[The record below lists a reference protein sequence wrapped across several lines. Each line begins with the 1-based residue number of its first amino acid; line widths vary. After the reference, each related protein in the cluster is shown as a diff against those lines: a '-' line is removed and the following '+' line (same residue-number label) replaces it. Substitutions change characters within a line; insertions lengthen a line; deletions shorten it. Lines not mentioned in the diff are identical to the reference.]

1 MARPY
6 WKGAISFGL
15 VNVPVSLTPS
25 TKRLDFA
32 FHLYHDADGGRIRE
46 KRVCERDGK
55 EVPWQHIVKGY
66 ELSKTQVVTLTQEEL
81 RAADPERD
89 RTIGI
94 EEFVKVEEVDP
105 VQIDGSYYVAPD
117 ARSGKAYALLSA
129 ALERTGQVAIARIVL
144 AGGMSV
150 VPALKRGRFAS
161 VTIVNIKGIRE
172 ATVPAL
178 DATGQSLVIGALVRH
193 REIETS
199 RPVAEHFPELA
210 TLEQTLASVQ
220 IRNHG
225 TLVGNL
231 CAAEPWSD
239 PPCLLAALDATL
251 VVVNARGERR
261 AAAADWISGAGET
274 LRQPDELVLRIAL
287 ALPHGRA
294 GASHHRVAARHG
306 LARPLA
312 CAAARVTLGRDG
324 AVATARV
331 FVGAVGPRPQRMRAA
346 EATIEGRRM
355 DRSLAAEIEAAVVRA
370 VE

>member
-1 MARPY
+1 MSLRYAAPASLPEAL
-6 WKGAISFGL
+6 AIL
-15 VNVPVSLTPS
+15 
-25 TKRLDFA
+25 A
-32 FHLYHDADGGRIRE
+32 
-46 KRVCERDGK
+46 ERG
-55 EVPWQHIVKGY
+55 
-66 ELSKTQVVTLTQEEL
+66 
-81 RAADPERD
+81 
-89 RTIGI
+89 
-94 EEFVKVEEVDP
+94 
-105 VQIDGSYYVAPD
+105 PD
-117 ARSGKAYALLSA
+117 S
-129 ALERTGQVAIARIVL
+129 IVL

-161 VTIVNIKGIRE
+161 GTIVNIKGIHE
-172 ATVPAL
+172 VTVPAL

-199 RPVAEHFPELA
+199 RVVAEHFPALH

-251 VVVNARGERR
+251 VVVKARGERR

-274 LRQPDELVLRIAL
+274 LRQPDELVLRVEL
-287 ALPHGRA
+287 ALPRGRA
-294 GASHHRVAARHG
+294 GASQHRVAARQG

-312 CAAARVTLGRDG
+312 CAAARVTLAHDG

-331 FVGAVGPRPQRMRAA
+331 FVGAVGPRPQRMRDA
-346 EATIEGRRM
+346 EAIIEGRRM
-355 DRSLAAEIEAAVVRA
+355 DGGLAAEIEAAVARA
-370 VE
+370 VEHLPDERCGRDYKAQVAGVLVRRALADAAASAANAEAAP